1 MRMVQAHLTLLRAEL
16 SIAGQELG
24 IIVGLAV
31 GALLLALLIGILLY
45 VGTFLFLGDWLFGSM
60 GWGIIHGTL
69 IGAVF
74 LAYVGINL
82 AGGHLS
88 RYGWGGVIGV
98 IVGVVLAVLLLSNVG
113 NESGEWLRRFLE
125 GEFVTEDLPFG
136 AEWLVTLGGAAV
148 VGIIALVVGLIIG
161 WRVDQR
167 GRALV
172 GVGIVSFVLGAFVG
186 AIYASTR
193 YDAPDGVFGLAL
205 MVGLLTWIIA
215 GIILAVRAG
224 FDPEARYA
232 DLVPRESFEAFNKT
246 KEFLLE
252 QWERQKGK
260 VLGR

>member
-1 MRMVQAHLTLLRAEL
+1 MRMIGAHMALLRAEL
-16 SIAGQELG
+16 QITGKELG
-24 IIVGLAV
+24 IIVALAG
-31 GALLLALLIGILLY
+31 GAFAIAVLVAILLY